1 MIIKKEFIV
10 AIPARLESS
19 RLPRKVLEEI
29 GGKPMIKI
37 VLEICADAVGKNS
50 VVLCTDS
57 KELKSKSEDWGFKV
71 IMTSKSCESGSQRI
85 ASVIDEIL
93 LIVRG
98 KRLDELDDKTK
109 KEVLINTGII
119 NVQGD
124 QPFLDPKILLNI
136 CNRFR
141 LPEKSP
147 SVITPIYPLKS
158 KDIHNPNVVKTLVT
172 NRGKALYFSR
182 SAIPHVR
189 DVKESE
195 WYKYN
200 TYWGH
205 VGIYGYRA
213 DVLNEWKNLD
223 ESKLESLEKLEQL
236 KLIDSG
242 YEVDTI
248 FAETD
253 SFSIDTKEQLEEA
266 RLIYSKNLN

>member
-19 RLPRKVLEEI
+19 RLPRKVLEDI

-37 VLEICADAVGKNS
+37 VLDICANAVGKNS

-57 KELKSKSEDWGFKV
+57 EELKRKSEDWGFKV

-93 LIVRG
+93 SLARG
-98 KRLDELDDKTK
+98 NLVDQMDKRTK
-109 KEVLINTGII
+109 EEILLNTGII

-124 QPFLDPKILLNI
+124 QPFLDPEILLKI
-136 CNRFR
+136 CDRFKI
-141 LPEKSP
+141 PGKAP
-147 SVITPIYPLKS
+147 SVITPIYPLKP

-172 NRGKALYFSR
+172 NQGKALYFSR

-195 WYKYN
+195 WHKYN

-213 DVLNEWKNLD
+213 DVLNRWINLE

-248 FAETD
+248 FTETD

-266 RLIYSKNLN
+266 RLIYSKI